1 MTDFGIN
8 VVKSGRAA
16 VVQVRGELDLSTA
29 PGLHELLVS
38 LAVEGVLD
46 VTVDLADL
54 HFIDSSGL
62 QVLMAGLKRLR
73 AQGGDLG
80 LRSPTPSTLK
90 LLKITGLTSVFR
102 LEANESAGFIDA
114 PPDRPTVP
122 TGQVAGDRSQVA
134 VE

>member
-1 MTDFGIN
+1 MTFDIN

-29 PGLHELLVS
+29 PGLHEQLVS
-38 LAVEGVLD
+38 LAVEGVRD

-54 HFIDSSGL
+54 QFIDSSGL

-80 LRSPTPSTLK
+80 LRSPTSSTLK
-90 LLKITGLTSVFR
+90 LLKVTGLTSVFR
-102 LEANESAGFIDA
+102 LDATERSEFIDA
-114 PPDRPTVP
+114 PAHRATLP
-122 TGQVAGDRSQVA
+122 TGQMTGDRSQVA
-134 VE
+134 VD